1 MERITAKGNS
11 VLLFQLANRI
21 GYHTC
26 NERETT
32 KTNIIAMT
40 RVGNK
45 DEPMEDSEEEVTQA
59 LEEEMSQALEEEK
72 LHLIDSD
79 EAFFVKDKKINV
91 IHMNDRRCNDSDIV
105 NWRLN
110 AYPQLRELVVGDNC
124 LKYVNGLQL
133 KNMKMLEKVEIG
145 ENCFTENET
154 VLDVTGC
161 KKLEQLSIGA
171 QCFLKLK
178 ELKLN
183 RLENLERVE
192 IGEECFTEND
202 GCFEVRDCEKL
213 KSVEMG
219 SESCVKWSS
228 FVMRDCGVEEVSIGD
243 DCFENCV
250 RIVFESVLDGM

>member
-11 VLLFQLANRI
+11 VLLFKLANRI

-45 DEPMEDSEEEVTQA
+45 DEPMEDS
-59 LEEEMSQALEEEK
+59 EEEMSQALEEEK

-133 KNMKMLEKVEIG
+133 RNMKKLEKVVIG
-145 ENCFTENET
+145 RNCFTESET
-154 VLDVTGC
+154 VLDVSGC

-171 QCFLKLK
+171 RCFLKLK

-183 RLENLERVE
+183 RLESLERVE
-192 IGEECFTEND
+192 IGEECFIEND

-219 SESCVKWSS
+219 RGSCVKWSS
-228 FVMRDCGVEEVSIGD
+228 FVMRDCGVEEVSIGNG
-243 DCFENCV
+243 CFVSCV
-250 RIVFESVLDGM
+250 RVVFESVLDGM

>member
-1 MERITAKGNS
+1 MKDAVERITAKGNS

-45 DEPMEDSEEEVTQA
+45 DEPMEDS
-59 LEEEMSQALEEEK
+59 EEEMSQALEEEK

-133 KNMKMLEKVEIG
+133 RNMKKLEKVVNG
-145 ENCFTENET
+145 E
-154 VLDVTGC
+154 
-161 KKLEQLSIGA
+161 
-171 QCFLKLK
+171 
-178 ELKLN
+178 
-183 RLENLERVE
+183 
-192 IGEECFTEND
+192 
-202 GCFEVRDCEKL
+202 
-213 KSVEMG
+213 
-219 SESCVKWSS
+219 
-228 FVMRDCGVEEVSIGD
+228 
-243 DCFENCV
+243 
-250 RIVFESVLDGM
+250 